1 MTGQLAD
8 HFYRDE
14 FQCKCGCKFDTVDAE
29 LINGPLNF
37 LRTDNVRVT
46 ILSGCRCL
54 EHNETVQL
62 EENPDYVPYSSKSTH
77 MDGKAADI
85 TVERQQGKAWVLVS
99 PDEVA
104 TRLETRYPD
113 RYGIGRY
120 KTFTHI
126 DVRSGGPARWDR
138 R

>member
-1 MTGQLAD
+1 MTAQLSK

-14 FQCKCGCKFDTVDAE
+14 FECKCGCQFDTVDAE
-29 LINGPLNF
+29 LINGPLSF

-54 EHNETVQL
+54 EHNEAIQFGA
-62 EENPDYVPYSSKSTH
+62 NPDYVPYSSKSIH
-77 MDGKAADI
+77 MTGKAADI
-85 TVERQQGKAWVLVS
+85 RVERRGGRVWTLVP

-104 TRLETRYPD
+104 TALELRYPD
-113 RYGIGRY
+113 KYGIGRY

-126 DVRSGGPARWDR
+126 DVRSERARWDYR
-138 R
+138 